1 MSDYVHFLGRQPLD
15 EVVRCMNA
23 ADVFVITSRTTADGD
38 FEGYGIVVVEAA
50 LCGTPSVVSAN
61 SGLVEAIEDGRTGI
75 AVAPEDP
82 EDTARGIRRLLDDDA
97 LRQTM
102 GERARTRAPA
112 EQTWGQRAAEC
123 DRVFRALI
131 APRAGKS
138 MKLVIISHTEHHLR
152 DGVPVG
158 WGPTVREIS
167 QLAGMFSSIRHVA
180 MLYDGGA
187 PHGEVAY
194 DADNVTLVGLRPSG
208 GSGLRAKLGILAA
221 YPRYAAVLLREIVAA
236 DVVHVRAPA
245 NISLLAILLLPFL
258 WRPARRWI
266 KYAGN
271 WKPDAPDAF
280 SYRLQ
285 RWLLQRGWHR
295 AQVTVN
301 GHWPGDPPFIHN
313 FINPC
318 LTDEE
323 FAGGQVVGSGKDD
336 EYAAAPAVRGRLER
350 AKGVERG
357 LRVAGGAARV
367 GRRPDLRPDWRW
379 AGAAPTWRRW
389 RGRSD

>member
-1 MSDYVHFLGRQPLD
+1 
-15 EVVRCMNA
+15 
-23 ADVFVITSRTTADGD
+23 
-38 FEGYGIVVVEAA
+38 
-50 LCGTPSVVSAN
+50 
-61 SGLVEAIEDGRTGI
+61 
-75 AVAPEDP
+75 
-82 EDTARGIRRLLDDDA
+82 
-97 LRQTM
+97 
-102 GERARTRAPA
+102 
-112 EQTWGQRAAEC
+112 
-123 DRVFRALI
+123 
-131 APRAGKS
+131 

-187 PHGEVAY
+187 PQGEVAY

-221 YPRYAAVLLREIVAA
+221 YPRYAAVLLREIAAA

-271 WKPDAPDAF
+271 WKPDAPDALT
-280 SYRLQ
+280 YRLQ

-323 FAGGQVVGSGKDD
+323 FAGGQVVGSGKTMST
-336 EYAAAPAVRGRLER
+336 PLRLLFVGRLER

-357 LRVAGGAARV
+357 LRVAAALRASGVALTYDLIGDGPERADLEALAGSLGLSDSVTFHGWVARAEIAPFYSQAHLLLFPTSSSEGWPKVISEAMAYGVVPLAGAVSAIPQVLEQFKVGMAIPPGDLDAYTAAARAYLDDPARWTSES
-367 GRRPDLRPDWRW
+367 RRAMDAAARFTYSRFMQDVRCVLDLP
-379 AGAAPTWRRW
+379 AT
-389 RGRSD
+389 